1 MSEIR
6 VDNILSADGSTAPTY
21 SQGVNV
27 AAGKTF
33 TNAGDF
39 TTSGITSFSGA
50 VTFGTG
56 AVVSGLTTF
65 TSGVSGLNVVG
76 PATFTQGAT
85 VTGIVTFDQ
94 QNVVKST
101 VGSGGI
107 TVGGA
112 STLSGLLDVN
122 NAADISGNL
131 VTGGNLTVAGN
142 ISCAGTVTY
151 EDVTN
156 VDSVGLITARKG
168 IISSGVVTATTFK
181 GAVEATSLFSSGH
194 ADFNADLD
202 VDGHTNLDNVSIAGV
217 TTIADNSK
225 LALGTGEDL
234 SLYHTSA
241 SNDGF
246 IKYQNENGHLRILS
260 GVNGNG
266 GIKINNRTDNAAYI
280 HCDSEGAV
288 SSYFNNSKKI
298 ETTNTGVLISGIATA
313 TQLSVGPGVLREK
326 FHNDTGGGIQS
337 NYTHAILTYG
347 MVWYGSTNAAGSWTF
362 DVQGNGSTT
371 LNSLMAIG
379 ETTTMTMYSANNN
392 ASNYMTAFKVDG
404 STITVK
410 WAGGTAPSAATGSGT
425 DVYSMTI
432 MKTANATFTVFGNFT
447 NFA

>member
-168 IISSGVVTATTFK
+168 IISSGVVTATGADIDDFLSLGSNIQLGNAGVITATTFK
-181 GAVEATSLFSSGH
+181 GDGDFVE
-194 ADFNADLD
+194 LD
-202 VDGHTNLDNVSIAGV
+202 VDGHTNLDNVSIAG
-217 TTIADNSK
+217 
-225 LALGTGEDL
+225 
-234 SLYHTSA
+234 
-241 SNDGF
+241 
-246 IKYQNENGHLRILS
+246 
-260 GVNGNG
+260 
-266 GIKINNRTDNAAYI
+266 
-280 HCDSEGAV
+280 
-288 SSYFNNSKKI
+288 
-298 ETTNTGVLISGIATA
+298 
-313 TQLSVGPGVLREK
+313 
-326 FHNDTGGGIQS
+326 
-337 NYTHAILTYG
+337 
-347 MVWYGSTNAAGSWTF
+347 
-362 DVQGNGSTT
+362 
-371 LNSLMAIG
+371 
-379 ETTTMTMYSANNN
+379 
-392 ASNYMTAFKVDG
+392 
-404 STITVK
+404 
-410 WAGGTAPSAATGSGT
+410 
-425 DVYSMTI
+425 
-432 MKTANATFTVFGNFT
+432 
-447 NFA
+447 